1 MGSNSV
7 IESSRAP
14 CVEMSATRAGGS
26 AMGKHSQT
34 AVLNGVDRGR
44 KSFETRCRKYLYAII
59 FADSAGASGPV
70 GIEGLGVQ
78 TVSEGRVAAVVSDAP
93 GPKIRPERRHLA
105 AHQAVLKQLMGSTT
119 PLPMSFGIIADSIEA
134 VRGILS
140 RDQRALLDQ
149 LNRVAGK
156 VEMGL
161 RVTWDVPNIFEYF
174 VNTHAE
180 LRAARDRL
188 LTSGEGATH
197 EEKIE
202 VGRMFDHLLNQDRD
216 SCTERVERLLRPA
229 CAEFKENKCRGEK
242 EVVNLACLIGRTG
255 QERFAGAVFEAAKVF
270 DNNFA
275 FDYSGPWAP
284 HNFVELDLD
293 S

>member
-1 MGSNSV
+1 MGRQ
-7 IESSRAP
+7 SR
-14 CVEMSATRAGGS
+14 
-26 AMGKHSQT
+26 T
-34 AVLNGVDRGR
+34 AVLNGVDPGHE
-44 KSFETRCRKYLYAII
+44 SPATRCRQYVYAIV
-59 FADSAGASGPV
+59 FGDSAAPPGSV
-70 GIEGLGVQ
+70 GIDGLELQVV
-78 TVSEGRVAAVVSDAP
+78 TEGRVAAVVSDAP

-105 AHQAVLKQLMGSTT
+105 AHQSVLKQLMVSTT
-119 PLPMSFGIIADSIEA
+119 PLPASFGIIADSTEA
-134 VRGILS
+134 VHRILS
-140 RDQRALLDQ
+140 RNQRALLAQ

-188 LTSGEGATH
+188 LSNGEGPTH
-197 EEKIE
+197 DGKIE
-202 VGRMFDHLLNQDRD
+202 VGRMFDSLLSGDREHYTD
-216 SCTERVERLLRPA
+216 RVERLLTPA
-229 CAEFKENKCRGEK
+229 CVEFKANKCRSEK
-242 EVVNLACLIGRTG
+242 EVMNLACLIDRTG
-255 QERFAGAVFEAAKVF
+255 QECFAEAVFEAAKVF